1 MAKSYG
7 DDLRRKLVHAHGRGE
22 ATLEQLSVRFEVGVP
37 WAWKISAQRKS
48 GGQMER
54 IEQQRGNRPTVTS
67 DVHQRLRNS
76 IEEQPGLTLAELLE
90 TLEKA
95 VPLHVSIGRL

>member
-1 MAKSYG
+1 
-7 DDLRRKLVHAHGRGE
+7 
-22 ATLEQLSVRFEVGVP
+22 
-37 WAWKISAQRKS
+37 
-48 GGQMER
+48 MER

-67 DVHQRLRNS
+67 ERATAIAQLDRGA
-76 IEEQPGLTLAELLE
+76 PGLTLAELLE